1 MLAQVSRECGGQK
14 CNGSI
19 PNIKIKRAC
28 LIKQKERVTFLNGV
42 QGLSGMPRRMPQ
54 HDRLGDIATDF

>member
-19 PNIKIKRAC
+19 PNIKIKRAMFDQTKRTC
-28 LIKQKERVTFLNGV
+28 NLPQ
-42 QGLSGMPRRMPQ
+42 RRA
-54 HDRLGDIATDF
+54 RSVWNATKNAATRSAR